1 MDSFSTVITIEFAEY
16 LAQAAAAYMT
26 EQRKIPIEKLNFISR
41 ISNKKAGAGPPF
53 WLTNDLREVQ
63 SKITTAINAAHHRWG
78 TT

>member
-53 WLTNDLREVQ
+53 
-63 SKITTAINAAHHRWG
+63 
-78 TT
+78 